1 MLSLGV
7 ADGLGQYLID
17 LSIATIDGGWNHYFS
32 LLNTLLK
39 LGKLD

>member
-7 ADGLGQYLID
+7 VDGLGQCLID
-17 LSIATIDGGWNHYFS
+17 LSFANIDGGWNHYFS
-32 LLNTLLK
+32 FVNTLLK